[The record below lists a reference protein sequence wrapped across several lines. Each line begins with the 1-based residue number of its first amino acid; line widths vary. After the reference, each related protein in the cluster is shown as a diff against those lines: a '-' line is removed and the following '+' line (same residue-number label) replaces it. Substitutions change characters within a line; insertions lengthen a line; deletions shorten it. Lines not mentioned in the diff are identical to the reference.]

1 MSGKTVGCVLIKD
14 CVHCGIEFE
23 VFSAF
28 KKQVGGRIN
37 ECPDC
42 VEELGTETAVKYLGL
57 SSGDGKATAISIVAF
72 ENDEDRTAYASAW
85 KAVTGFHKGKSCHLS
100 GSQTTIGNRPMRH
113 VGYNAG
119 NANHKGKA

>member
-1 MSGKTVGCVLIKD
+1 MLKTCIHCDSDFNLLSSAKKRAGGK
-14 CVHCGIEFE
+14 
-23 VFSAF
+23 
-28 KKQVGGRIN
+28 IN

-57 SSGDGKATAISIVAF
+57 SSGDGKTAAISIVAF
-72 ENDEDRTAYASAW
+72 ESDEDRSAYASAW

-113 VGYNAG
+113 VGFNAG

>member
-1 MSGKTVGCVLIKD
+1 MPMNMRECK
-14 CVHCGIEFE
+14 HCNVTFDLN
-23 VFSAF
+23 STA
-28 KKQVGGRIN
+28 KKMAGGRIN

-57 SSGDGKATAISIVAF
+57 SSGDGKAAAISIVAF
-72 ENDEDRTAYASAW
+72 ESNEDRAAYASAW
-85 KAVTGFHKGKSCHLS
+85 RDNTGHNGGYGGHLS
-100 GSQTTIGNRPMRH
+100 SSNSTIGGRPMRH

>member
-1 MSGKTVGCVLIKD
+1 MIRTCKHCEDEFD
-14 CVHCGIEFE
+14 CQ
-23 VFSAF
+23 SAE
-28 KKQVGGRIN
+28 KQRVGGYIN

-57 SSGDGKATAISIVAF
+57 QAGDGKAAAISIVAF
-72 ENDEDRTAYASAW
+72 ESDEDRTAYSKAW

-100 GSQTTIGNRPMRH
+100 GSNTTIGNRPMRH
-113 VGYNAG
+113 VAYNAG

>member
-1 MSGKTVGCVLIKD
+1 MSIRDCIHCEVSFETDSYAKKRAGGK
-14 CVHCGIEFE
+14 
-23 VFSAF
+23 
-28 KKQVGGRIN
+28 IN

-57 SSGDGKATAISIVAF
+57 SSGDGKTAAISIVAF
-72 ENDEDRTAYASAW
+72 ESDEDRSAYASAW

-113 VGYNAG
+113 VGFNAG